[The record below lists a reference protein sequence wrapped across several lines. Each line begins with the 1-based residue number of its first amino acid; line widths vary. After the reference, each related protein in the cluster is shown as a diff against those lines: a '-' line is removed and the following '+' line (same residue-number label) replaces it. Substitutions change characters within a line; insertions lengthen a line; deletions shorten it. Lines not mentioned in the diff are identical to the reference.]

1 MSRSPKQYIKPKYRL
16 EVQQEAVSSMSI
28 GTDQNLDVDQNNN
41 SLDQKGPVQFKRG
54 VYQIFVND
62 IYGVLKVIE

>member
-1 MSRSPKQYIKPKYRL
+1 MSRSPKQNIKPKYRL

>member
-1 MSRSPKQYIKPKYRL
+1 MRRSPKQNIKPKYRL

-41 SLDQKGPVQFKRG
+41 GLD
-54 VYQIFVND
+54 
-62 IYGVLKVIE
+62 